1 MLEATR
7 QRDCNEAGHKIAV
20 ITAGGEQLLSVL
32 MLHAERLAGRVMLLS
47 SVTNLLHQRDTVFCL
62 LPDWHFACKLLQSFH
77 SGKLGPS

>member
-1 MLEATR
+1 
-7 QRDCNEAGHKIAV
+7 
-20 ITAGGEQLLSVL
+20 